1 MKWRR
6 QKTESTRHT
15 AKTFVIPGLG
25 HVEEFGGEYVSEP
38 IPVSALGTEVE
49 IFVEGYDEDERPQD
63 FHAAIEAFLS
73 LDRPVMEE
81 AVAAVA
87 GPGDV
92 LELLGPEIEV
102 TVARDS
108 DGDREVCVSVIG
120 NNRDWEH
127 PDGVQISFRQGREP
141 DRRR

>member
-1 MKWRR
+1 MKWHR
-6 QKTESTRHT
+6 QKTKSAQDA
-15 AKTFVIPGLG
+15 AKTVEIPGLG
-25 HVEEFGGEYVSEP
+25 HVEEFSGEYVSEP
-38 IPVSALGTEVE
+38 IPVSALGTDVE

-63 FHAAIEAFLS
+63 FPAAIETFLS
-73 LDRPVMEE
+73 LDRSVMEE

-92 LELLGPEIEV
+92 LEILGPEIEI
-102 TVARDS
+102 TVARDP

-127 PDGVQISFRQGREP
+127 PDGVQIIFRQGREP
-141 DRRR
+141 DLRR